1 MALNIADLFEHGADA
16 VPDRLAIVCG
26 EAEITYREL
35 EARSN
40 QLAHYLAAAGVGVG
54 DHVGAYGRNSIELVE
69 TFLACYKLRAIPV
82 NVNYRYVE
90 AELRYLFSEAEL
102 KGLIFD
108 RQYSDKVA
116 ALLPDFP
123 DLGGVLAIQD
133 PSGASLPAGAVDFS
147 AAIAAESG
155 ERDFGERSPDDTYM
169 LYTGGTTGYPKGVL
183 WRHEDVWRTLGGGI
197 DFTTGDR
204 LPDEWEQIR
213 RGTAGPAGMV
223 RLATAPLIH
232 GSAQWSTLP
241 ALFSGDTVVFVPQFD
256 AHEVWRAVQRHKVNV
271 IVMVGDAMA
280 RPLIEAYQQEHYDA
294 SSLLAVSS
302 NGAMFSASVK
312 DQYLTLLPN
321 VVITDAIG
329 ASETGF
335 TGLGYVS
342 AGNKKAEGPTVT
354 AGPSTIVIDEYNR
367 PVGPGGIGRI
377 ARGGHIPLGYYKD
390 PVKTAA
396 LFAEVDGVR
405 YAVPGD
411 FARVEEDGSIT
422 LLGRGNTCVN
432 TGGEKVYPEEV
443 EGALK
448 SFASVFDAVV
458 IGVADERLGQR
469 VAALVQPRDGQA
481 VDLAAL
487 EAHLRTQIAGYKVPR
502 SVWLVEQ
509 IGRTPAGKADYRW
522 AHRYADEQLGLDSA
536 AVGSPAPGAAPVAGP
551 HT

>member
-1 MALNIADLFEHGADA
+1 
-16 VPDRLAIVCG
+16 
-26 EAEITYREL
+26 
-35 EARSN
+35 
-40 QLAHYLAAAGVGVG
+40 
-54 DHVGAYGRNSIELVE
+54 
-69 TFLACYKLRAIPV
+69 
-82 NVNYRYVE
+82 
-90 AELRYLFSEAEL
+90 
-102 KGLIFD
+102 
-108 RQYSDKVA
+108 
-116 ALLPDFP
+116 
-123 DLGGVLAIQD
+123 
-133 PSGASLPAGAVDFS
+133 
-147 AAIAAESG
+147 
-155 ERDFGERSPDDTYM
+155 M

-197 DFTTGDR
+197 DFTTGER

-213 RGTAGPAGMV
+213 RGTAGPTGMV
-223 RLATAPLIH
+223 RLATPPLIH

-256 AHEVWRAVQRHKVNV
+256 PHDIWRAVQRYKVNV
-271 IVMVGDAMA
+271 MVMVGDAMA
-280 RPLIEAYQQEHYDA
+280 RPLIEAYQQEDYDA
-294 SSLLAVSS
+294 SSLFAVSS

-312 DQYLTLLPN
+312 EQYLKLLPN

-329 ASETGF
+329 SSETGF

-354 AGPSTIVIDEYNR
+354 AGPSTIVIDEHNL
-367 PVGPGGIGRI
+367 PVGPGGVGRL

-396 LFAEVDGVR
+396 LFAEVDGAR

-411 FARVEEDGSIT
+411 WARVEEDGSIT

-448 SFASVFDAVV
+448 SFPSVFDAVV
-458 IGVADERLGQR
+458 IGVPDDRLGQR
-469 VAALVQPRDGQA
+469 VAALVQARPGQA
-481 VDLAAL
+481 IDQA
-487 EAHLRTQIAGYKVPR
+487 EMETHLRTLIAGYKIPR

-522 AHRYADEQLGLDSA
+522 AHRYADEQLASA
-536 AVGSPAPGAAPVAGP
+536 ADGGDESGADKHGAGKHGAEGAAQGQPA
-551 HT
+551 

>member
-1 MALNIADLFEHGADA
+1 MALNIADLFEHAADA
-16 VPDRLAIVCG
+16 VPGRLAIACG
-26 EAEITYREL
+26 DAEISYREL

-40 QLAHYLAAAGVGVG
+40 QLAHYLAGNGVGR
-54 DHVGAYGRNSIELVE
+54 DHHVGVYGRNSIELIE
-69 TFLACYKLRAIPV
+69 TILACYKLRAIPV

-102 KGLIFD
+102 AGLVYD
-108 RQYSDKVA
+108 RQFSDKVA
-116 ALLPDFP
+116 ALLPDSP
-123 DLGGVLAIQD
+123 GIKAVLAID
-133 PSGASLPAGAVDFS
+133 DGSGATLPPAAADFS
-147 AAIAAESG
+147 AALAGASAV
-155 ERDFGERSPDDTYM
+155 RDFGERSADDIYM

-197 DFTTGDR
+197 DFTTGEH

-223 RLATAPLIH
+223 RLTTAPLIH
-232 GSAQWSTLP
+232 GSAQWGTLP
-241 ALFSGDTVVFVPQFD
+241 GLFGGDTVVFVPQFD
-256 AHEVWRAVQRHKVNV
+256 PHAVWRAVQRHRVNV
-271 IVMVGDAMA
+271 LMITGDAMA
-280 RPLIEAYQQEHYDA
+280 RPLIEAYQQEEYDV
-294 SSLLAVSS
+294 SSLLAISS
-302 NGAMFSASVK
+302 NAALFSPSVK

-321 VVITDAIG
+321 IVITDAIG

-354 AGPSTIVIDEYNR
+354 AGPSTIVIDEHNR
-367 PVGPGGIGRI
+367 PVGPGGTGRI

-390 PVKTAA
+390 PAKTAA
-396 LFAEVDGVR
+396 LFAEVDGLR

-411 FARVEEDGSIT
+411 YARVEEDGSIT

-448 SFASVFDAVV
+448 SFGSVFDALV
-458 IGVADERLGQR
+458 IGVPDARLGQR
-469 VAALVQPRDGQA
+469 VAAVVQPRDGHDI
-481 VDLAAL
+481 DLTEL
-487 EAHLRTQIAGYKVPR
+487 EAHLRAQIAGYKVPR

-509 IGRTPAGKADYRW
+509 ISRTPAGKADYRW
-522 AHRYADEQLGLDSA
+522 ARRYAEEQLA
-536 AVGSPAPGAAPVAGP
+536 AAQDHAAGVPG
-551 HT
+551 T